1 MGLRI
6 NTNIPTLIAL
16 RNLSITDARQQQ
28 VFERLSTGLKI
39 NRAADDPTGL
49 ALSETLRTQI
59 KSLEKATENNQSA
72 SNLLNTADSA
82 LAEVQTILTQL
93 RDSFLFAMDGA
104 ATPQQIQTEQQFVDS
119 SLNALSRIASTTRF
133 GDVPL
138 LNGQSGF
145 TTQSVSSAGIRD
157 IRAFEAKFNP
167 VSDPTTFSLN
177 LTTPATQAS
186 TVIASGVVGGDV
198 TLTITGPRGTV
209 TLPFSAGATA
219 ADVAAGIDGTRGFTG
234 LFAVGTTIFSE
245 DFGSA
250 ATIRLENSTGA
261 GTVNGL
267 PPGGVSTAA
276 GVDAVA
282 TFEGFTFNGVG
293 NTLAVDTPNFRGVIE
308 LQPGALPSPPAYTF
322 DIARSGTLLQLGA
335 NATPG
340 QQMTLNIPDVSPSSL
355 GMPAI
360 TIGGQTFDGFLS
372 SLSTGGANDLTANP
386 GNGIRIIDLAV
397 AQISAVRSTL
407 GSTASEIVEP
417 AQRAHEVAIENLT
430 ASESDLRDADFAAEL
445 AQQTRNDILFQ
456 AGIAVLAQATSLP
469 RSVLE
474 LLQ

>member
-16 RNLSITDARQQQ
+16 RNLAVTDARQQQ

-39 NRAADDPTGL
+39 NRAADDPTGM

-59 KSLEKATENNQSA
+59 RSLQQATENNQSA

-82 LAEVQTILTQL
+82 LGEVQTVLTQL
-93 RDSFLFAMDGA
+93 RDSFLFALDGA
-104 ATPQQIQTEQQFVDS
+104 ATPQQIASEQQFVDS
-119 SLNALSRIASTTRF
+119 SLAAISRIAASTRF

-145 TTQSVSSAGIRD
+145 TVQSVSSAGIRD

-167 VSDPTTFSLN
+167 VADPTLFTLD
-177 LTTPATQAS
+177 LTTPATQAT
-186 TVIASGVVGGDV
+186 TVIGSGVVGGDV
-198 TLTITGPRGTV
+198 ALTITGPRGTV

-219 ADVAAGIDGTRGFTG
+219 ADVAAGIDSTRGFTG

-250 ATIRLENSTGA
+250 ATIRLENSGGA

-267 PPGGVSTAA
+267 TPGSILTTA
-276 GVDAVA
+276 GVDSAA

-293 NTLAVDTPNFRGVIE
+293 NTLSVDTPTFRGVIE
-308 LQPGALPSPPAYTF
+308 LQPGAAAGTYTF
-322 DIARSGTLLQLGA
+322 EIPRSGTLLQLGA
-335 NATPG
+335 QAVAG
-340 QQMTLNIPDVSPSSL
+340 QQMTLNIPDVSPDSL
-355 GMPAI
+355 GMSSI
-360 TIGGQTFDGFLS
+360 TVGGQTFDGILS

-386 GNGIRIIDLAV
+386 GNGVRIIDLAV
-397 AQISAVRSTL
+397 AQISALRSTL

-417 AQRAHEVAIENLT
+417 AQRAQEVAIENLT
-430 ASESDLRDADFAAEL
+430 ASDSDIRDADFAAEL
-445 AQQTRNDILFQ
+445 AQQTRNDVLFQ

-469 RSVLE
+469 RSVLD